1 MNGGTMLPPAATT
14 NSPLLSA
21 GTVLIHESVMLPES
35 LIIDTSLYSK
45 NWRIVTTDQRALG
58 PRIDAAGWNFFFTVG
73 KLEGSALGALNSR
86 TLSRALRRVLRQ
98 VQDLHF
104 NAVEIGKIQTHNA
117 LGFVRYI
124 SISAHARHIQ
134 QSEQLDNDQQ
144 RKTAQSQSA

>member
-1 MNGGTMLPPAATT
+1 MLTAAPGTEAT
-14 NSPLLSA
+14 LLSP

-35 LIIDTSLYSK
+35 ITIESSTYSK
-45 NWRIVTTDQRALG
+45 NWRVVATDPRTLG

-73 KLEGSALGALNSR
+73 KLEGSAFGSLNPTNLG
-86 TLSRALRRVLRQ
+86 RALRRILRQ

-104 NAVEIGKIQTHNA
+104 NAVEIGKVQAHNA
-117 LGFVRYI
+117 LGFIPYV

-144 RKTAQSQSA
+144 RKIAQAQSAWAIG